1 MSEDQDWRLKVDVD
15 AQGAGHQLDHLLRS
29 VRGGSGESVG
39 AGVPHDVAITH
50 DGDSRLFAYAA
61 GEPALTAARAAI
73 QAVLDRDG
81 VRASV
86 EVSHWDEDLDEWV
99 QVDPPLLGAAKRR
112 AQEATRDAE
121 APESRTMVATTGRL
135 IRQEV
140 EQTMRDWAA
149 KLNLQCEIIEHPHLL
164 TTQVAFTV
172 TGPRRKVDEFADG
185 LRAEELATMRTERAV
200 MMSPL

>member
-15 AQGAGHQLDHLLRS
+15 PQGAGHQLDHLLRS

-61 GEPALTAARAAI
+61 GKPALTAARAAI

-86 EVSHWDEDLDEWV
+86 EVSHWDDDLDEWV

-149 KLNLQCEIIEHPHLL
+149 RLNLQCEIIEHPHLL

>member
-1 MSEDQDWRLKVDVD
+1 MSDEEDWRLKVEVE
-15 AQGAGHQLDHLLRS
+15 AQSTGHPLDHLLRS

-39 AGVPHDVAITH
+39 AGVRHDVAITH

-61 GEPALTAARAAI
+61 GKAALMGARAAI

-81 VRASV
+81 VTASV

-99 QVDPPLLGAAKRR
+99 QVDPPLLGGAKRKAEEVAR
-112 AQEATRDAE
+112 EAE
-121 APESRTMVATTGRL
+121 QPESRTMVATTGRL
-135 IRQEV
+135 IRRDV
-140 EQTMRDWAA
+140 EQTMRDWAS

-172 TGPRRKVDEFADG
+172 TGPKRKVDEFAEG

-200 MMSPL
+200 MVSPL